1 MMRNVPDTATTAA
14 DKQPGAVS
22 HPAARQH
29 GAGPR
34 CRSFERPAFHL
45 KHPISFFA
53 FDQRE
58 WQRISGSCLRPGAP
72 GSASSPTHRVTGS
85 PRHWRFVGAIRGCAA
100 WRHGGRRGESFGRA
114 GFRRVRFGGHI
125 FGGRARSGRV
135 PRMLRRNLTAGYSD
149 RYAQKKPK
157 TGNVRIEYSIDFLQK
172 GGKQTDRGHCEDVG
186 HEYCGRGS

>member
-1 MMRNVPDTATTAA
+1 MMRNVPDTAPTAA

-45 KHPISFFA
+45 KHPISLFA

-72 GSASSPTHRVTGS
+72 GSASSPTHRVTGGLS
-85 PRHWRFVGAIRGCAA
+85 AQFVDA
-100 WRHGGRRGESFGRA
+100 RHGGMGKLLAGRFQAGPLRGAHLRGEGTVRA
-114 GFRRVRFGGHI
+114 GAPEPRSRIFRQ
-125 FGGRARSGRV
+125 
-135 PRMLRRNLTAGYSD
+135 TC
-149 RYAQKKPK
+149 QKKKPK

-172 GGKQTDRGHCEDVG
+172 GGKQTDQGHCEDVG

>member
-1 MMRNVPDTATTAA
+1 MMRNVPDTAPTAA

-45 KHPISFFA
+45 KHPISLFA

-72 GSASSPTHRVTGS
+72 GSASSPTHRVTGGLS
-85 PRHWRFVGAIRGCAA
+85 AQFVDA
-100 WRHGGRRGESFGRA
+100 RHGGMGKLLAGRFQAGPLRGAHLRGEGTVRA
-114 GFRRVRFGGHI
+114 GAPNVAPEPRSRIFRQ
-125 FGGRARSGRV
+125 
-135 PRMLRRNLTAGYSD
+135 TC
-149 RYAQKKPK
+149 QKK
-157 TGNVRIEYSIDFLQK
+157 TENWQCAY
-172 GGKQTDRGHCEDVG
+172 
-186 HEYCGRGS
+186 